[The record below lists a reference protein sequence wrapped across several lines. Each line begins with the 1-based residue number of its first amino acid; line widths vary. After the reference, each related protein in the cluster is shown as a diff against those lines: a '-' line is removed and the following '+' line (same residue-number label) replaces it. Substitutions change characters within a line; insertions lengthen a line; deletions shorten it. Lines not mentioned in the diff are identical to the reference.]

1 MDAKDSIED
10 NASHC
15 AKDALTNEFGWTVQ
29 AVLAMLAFTCL
40 VLKRFCE
47 PSQRRRSWLI
57 WFYDTSKQ
65 GLGSMVIHFANI
77 FLAVSFNGDPCTW
90 YIVSFLL
97 DSSVGLLVIWAGIRL
112 TIRFSEKYKWK
123 HLYFGEYGNPPD
135 VKAWAAQ
142 SGAYMGIMVVAK
154 ILITILIQLEFW
166 DKVRDLILAPIK
178 DPKVATTV
186 VLLVIPFFFNVMMFW
201 VTDNFLMKKPRR
213 TVGRKHAVRYQRVN
227 QNPINPQAEDS
238 DVLISGDEEFLDSE
252 PSTPVAFKNAEEL
265 LNINRRNN
273 SVV

>member
-1 MDAKDSIED
+1 
-10 NASHC
+10 
-15 AKDALTNEFGWTVQ
+15 
-29 AVLAMLAFTCL
+29 
-40 VLKRFCE
+40 
-47 PSQRRRSWLI
+47 
-57 WFYDTSKQ
+57 
-65 GLGSMVIHFANI
+65 
-77 FLAVSFNGDPCTW
+77 
-90 YIVSFLL
+90 
-97 DSSVGLLVIWAGIRL
+97 
-112 TIRFSEKYKWK
+112 
-123 HLYFGEYGNPPD
+123 
-135 VKAWAAQ
+135 
-142 SGAYMGIMVVAK
+142 MGIMVVAK

-186 VLLVIPFFFNVMMFW
+186 VLLVIPFFVNVSLSYSFHETTSFNFSFIFQVMMFW